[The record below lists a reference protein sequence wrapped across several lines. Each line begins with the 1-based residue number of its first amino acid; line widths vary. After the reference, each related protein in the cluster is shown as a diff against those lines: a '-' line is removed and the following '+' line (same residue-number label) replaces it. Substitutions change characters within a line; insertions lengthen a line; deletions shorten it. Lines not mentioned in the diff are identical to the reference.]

1 MHQNGSGHGNG
12 DEQDTL
18 KSGQVRKQ
26 GVQAPHGRA
35 Q

>member
-1 MHQNGSGHGNG
+1 MHQNSSAHGNG

-18 KSGQVRKQ
+18 KSGQVGKQ
-26 GVQAPHGRA
+26 GVQIPHGRA

>member
-1 MHQNGSGHGNG
+1 MHQNGSGQRNG

-18 KSGQVRKQ
+18 ESGQVRKQ
-26 GVQAPHGRA
+26 SVQIPHGRA